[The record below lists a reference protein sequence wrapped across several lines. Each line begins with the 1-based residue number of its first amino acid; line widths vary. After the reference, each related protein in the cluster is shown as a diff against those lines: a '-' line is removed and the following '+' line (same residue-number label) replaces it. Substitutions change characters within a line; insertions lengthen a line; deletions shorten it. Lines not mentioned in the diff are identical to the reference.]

1 MNIVIAKANTHSDV
15 AKEQHLVPRT
25 YMRQWSYNN
34 TDSIYIFNKRQ
45 KEKAVQPANVNSIN
59 YIVGFH
65 DIKAG
70 DMFVPDEALE
80 ELFGFVSR
88 QCKVIYEGRELD
100 SLRKLNDKFLDYD
113 KWEICIFLSVR
124 RTDAGIS

>member
-1 MNIVIAKANTHSDV
+1 
-15 AKEQHLVPRT
+15 
-25 YMRQWSYNN
+25 
-34 TDSIYIFNKRQ
+34 
-45 KEKAVQPANVNSIN
+45 
-59 YIVGFH
+59 
-65 DIKAG
+65 
-70 DMFVPDEALE
+70 MFVPDEALE